1 MAEHKSDLVER
12 IRRRLGAPLIKVELT
27 EEQIEDNVDYARTKF
42 IKWAVGQ
49 SVVERYGTLLLSAGQ
64 AFYDL
69 PVNTTDVLSYDHRA
83 TGSIHTL
90 FTVENYLYNAGM
102 YDQMMMR
109 GGASNY
115 SLLSYHIA
123 RDFLKTVKRYVV
135 SSYDYKYHKY
145 TNKIEI
151 TPTPPSGGTMTFT
164 ISGSN
169 VNIDSPGFILL
180 RTMVIEGTEEDMY
193 GGSQWIFD
201 YALSLSK
208 TTLGRIR
215 SKFANFS
222 AVGSNVGL
230 AMDGDTL
237 LQEGIAEIERLE
249 ETLRN
254 EEVWD
259 MTGEIMIG

>member
-1 MAEHKSDLVER
+1 MAEHKSDLAER
-12 IRRRLGAPLIKVELT
+12 IRRRLGAPLIKVELS
-27 EEQIEDNVDYARTKF
+27 EEQIEDSIDYARVKF

-49 SVVERYGTLLLSAGQ
+49 STIERYYTLLLSAGQ
-64 AFYDL
+64 AFYDC
-69 PVNTTDVLSYDHRA
+69 PSTTTDILAYDHRV

-90 FTVENYLYNAGM
+90 FTIENYLYNAGM
-102 YDQMMMR
+102 YDQLMMR
-109 GGASNY
+109 GGANNY
-115 SLLSYHIA
+115 TLLSYHIA
-123 RDFLKTVKRYVV
+123 RDFLDTVRRYVV
-135 SSYDYKYHKY
+135 SSYGYIYHKY

-151 TPTPPSGGTMTFT
+151 LPTPPSGGTMTFT

-169 VNIDSPGFILL
+169 TNMDSPGFILL
-180 RTMVIEGTEEDMY
+180 KTMQIEGTDEDMY

-201 YALSLSK
+201 YALALSK

-215 SKFANFS
+215 SKFANYT

-230 AMDGDTL
+230 SLDGDAL
-237 LQEGIAEIERLE
+237 LAEGQAEIEKLE